1 MENKE
6 QELLKVKNLKSYEL
20 AWKYKL
26 SYKEMEE
33 TKLLLRDEIL
43 EIFFFFKLRRIEIYR
58 V

>member
-1 MENKE
+1 
-6 QELLKVKNLKSYEL
+6 
-20 AWKYKL
+20 
-26 SYKEMEE
+26 MEE